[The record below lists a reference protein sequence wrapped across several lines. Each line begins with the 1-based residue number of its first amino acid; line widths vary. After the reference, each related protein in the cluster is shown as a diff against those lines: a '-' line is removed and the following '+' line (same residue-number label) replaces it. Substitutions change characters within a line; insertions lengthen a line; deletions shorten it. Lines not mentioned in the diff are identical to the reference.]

1 MSDVI
6 VAGFYLVMV
15 SISSNGEVVG
25 EVLDHY
31 KDPYDC
37 VVNGTYEES
46 EAPFGVGF
54 VCIEDVVYNDKQ

>member
-1 MSDVI
+1 MSDII

-25 EVLDHY
+25 DVLDHY
-31 KDPYDC
+31 DDPYEC
-37 VVNGTYEES
+37 VLTGQYEES

-54 VCIEDVVYNDKQ
+54 VCVEDVVYNDQQ